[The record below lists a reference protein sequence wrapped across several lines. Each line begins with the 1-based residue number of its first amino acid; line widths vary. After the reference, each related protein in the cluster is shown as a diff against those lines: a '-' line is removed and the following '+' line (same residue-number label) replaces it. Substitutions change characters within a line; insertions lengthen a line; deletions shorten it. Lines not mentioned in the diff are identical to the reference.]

1 MRIEENHH
9 RETVPLW
16 KQHFPISWL
25 DDDYVTRREF
35 TKSLGLVS
43 LAAFI
48 ATSAV
53 AAVNA
58 LRRRAKSGHPI
69 LRVAGLQELRVGES
83 KVFHYPGPGDP
94 CLLVRL
100 DERSFVAYEQ
110 KCTHLGCPV
119 HYDHAAGK
127 IVCPCHRGFFH
138 VDDGSALAGPPKRA
152 LPKIGLE
159 LKGDDLWTTG
169 NIG

>member
-1 MRIEENHH
+1 MSIENNQK
-9 RETVPLW
+9 RAATPFW
-16 KQHFPISWL
+16 KEHFPIAWL
-25 DDDYVTRREF
+25 DEDYVTRREF

-43 LAAFI
+43 LAAFV

-58 LRRRAKSGHPI
+58 FRRRAKSGHPVI
-69 LRVAGLQELRVGES
+69 RVANLQELPVGHS

-100 DERSFVAYEQ
+100 GEERFAAYEQ

-119 HYDHAAGK
+119 HYDHARGK
-127 IVCPCHRGFFH
+127 IVCPCHVGYFS
-138 VDDGSALAGPPKRA
+138 VEDGSALAGPPKRA
-152 LPKIGLE
+152 LPRIEIE
-159 LKGDDLWTTG
+159 LKGEALWTTG
-169 NIG
+169 TIT

>member
-1 MRIEENHH
+1 MSTEEN
-9 RETVPLW
+9 RESTPLW
-16 KQHFPISWL
+16 KEHFPINWL

-43 LAAFI
+43 LAAFV

-53 AAVNA
+53 AAVDA
-58 LRRRAKSGHPI
+58 LRRRAKSGHSPM
-69 LRVAGLQELRVGES
+69 RVASLQELPVGHS

-100 DERSFVAYEQ
+100 DEDRFVAYDQ

-119 HYDHAAGK
+119 HYDREDGR
-127 IVCPCHRGFFH
+127 IVCPCHVGYFSAE
-138 VDDGSALAGPPKRA
+138 DGRALAGPPKRA
-152 LPKIGLE
+152 LPKIEIERRGE
-159 LKGDDLWTTG
+159 ELWTTG
-169 NIG
+169 KII

>member
-1 MRIEENHH
+1 MSTEEN
-9 RETVPLW
+9 RESTPTW
-16 KQHFPISWL
+16 KDHFPINWL

-43 LAAFI
+43 LAAFV

-53 AAVNA
+53 AAVDA
-58 LRRRAKSGHPI
+58 VRRRVKSQYPAM
-69 LRVAGLQELRVGES
+69 RVAGLEELPVGHS

-100 DERSFVAYEQ
+100 DEETFVAYDQ

-119 HYDHAAGK
+119 HYDHDDGR
-127 IVCPCHRGFFH
+127 IVCPCHVGFFSAE
-138 VDDGSALAGPPKRA
+138 DGSALAGPPKRA
-152 LPKIGLE
+152 LPKIEIE
-159 LKGDDLWTTG
+159 LRGEALWTTG
-169 NIG
+169 KIV